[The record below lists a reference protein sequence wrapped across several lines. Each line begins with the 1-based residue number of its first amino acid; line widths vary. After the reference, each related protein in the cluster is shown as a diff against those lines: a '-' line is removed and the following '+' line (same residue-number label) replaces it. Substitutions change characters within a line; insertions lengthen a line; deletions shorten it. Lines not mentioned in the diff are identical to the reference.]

1 MTLLEKAMAEHTGLD
16 EDKIIS
22 FLCPCDLGYE
32 KLDDGCNQMAASG
45 TEACR
50 VCWNRKAVREAGD
63 TSSALRAPSP
73 QGEGKAP
80 PPGAE
85 EGAAAFPQPRNWR
98 PVAEQG
104 RELHCGKEG
113 RGKESGRTGEGGSEN
128 GG

>member
-16 EDKIIS
+16 EGKIIS

-50 VCWNRKAVREAGD
+50 VCWNRQADAVGGGESQIVCSAAVEKCKEKREPEAFFGNRKAVRETPDGPPRA
-63 TSSALRAPSP
+63 SAPTDNR
-73 QGEGKAP
+73 
-80 PPGAE
+80 
-85 EGAAAFPQPRNWR
+85 
-98 PVAEQG
+98 
-104 RELHCGKEG
+104 
-113 RGKESGRTGEGGSEN
+113 GGSEN